1 MLMKLNRL
9 NIISSSIYTCI
20 RIQKNKPPKKN
31 YNCIVILR
39 AVQIIRISHTTSK
52 FLLFVP

>member
-20 RIQKNKPPKKN
+20 RIQKNKPPMKN